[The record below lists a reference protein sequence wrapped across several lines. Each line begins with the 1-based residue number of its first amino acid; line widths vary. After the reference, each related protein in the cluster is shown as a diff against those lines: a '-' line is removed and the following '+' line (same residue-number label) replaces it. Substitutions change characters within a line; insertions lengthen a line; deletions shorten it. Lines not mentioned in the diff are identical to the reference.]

1 MKERAIIIL
10 VLAGI
15 LVLSINALSKPRAIR
30 VEWEYQ
36 FTGNVAGFRLYHE
49 NTPVCETLDSNAV
62 SMECTLNLPDG
73 KAFFTLTTVFQDGTE
88 SPHSPVFSY
97 IFSSE
102 LVAAMTAEPLAGNT
116 PLAVAFDATTSKGN
130 ILNYDWIFG
139 DGATGAGSSINHT
152 FFSAGDYTA
161 TLKITDTIGATDRET
176 VSIIATTPSTDNTPP
191 LAVISSSSSVGAAP
205 LPVQFD
211 GSGSTD
217 SDGSILAFDWDMG
230 DGETATGTPVE
241 NTYLTAGTFHA
252 ALTVTDNGGLT
263 DSTSTPVLV
272 SEPAEGS
279 NLPPTAAISASTSQ
293 GPAPLSVTFDA
304 GESSDPDGEI
314 YSYSWSFGD
323 GTNAAGILADHIY
336 IQPGVY
342 TVRLKV
348 TDTMGATAE
357 AVYTVTVQAGSPES
371 VLVVELGSTT
381 INSTW
386 SRVVLTKDFVNP
398 IVIVG
403 PPSNNDSD
411 PCIVRIRNADTT
423 GFDIRIQEW
432 DYLDDVHA
440 DETVHYLVME
450 QGLHT
455 LDNGARIEAGAF
467 IGGIR
472 FQALKFQMPFPTEPV
487 VLTTVS
493 SVNEEDAVTGR
504 IRKLSPDGFEY
515 KLSEQEANKFAHA
528 DETIGYIAWEPGAG
542 SIDQV
547 EYEAG
552 KTDNSV
558 TGQWQIIKFNK
569 QFTGIPLF
577 FADMQTYNSGENAAV
592 RYQDLTATDVFVKI
606 EEEASKDSET
616 DHTSE
621 RVGYIN
627 FSTVTDK

>member
-1 MKERAIIIL
+1 MKERVIIIL

-15 LVLSINALSKPRAIR
+15 LTLSINALSKPRPIH

-36 FTGNVAGFRLYHE
+36 FNGNVAGFRLYHE

-62 SMECTLNLPDG
+62 SMDCTVNLPDG

-97 IFSSE
+97 IFSSK
-102 LVAAMTAEPLAGNT
+102 LLAVMTAEPPAGST
-116 PLAVAFDATTSKGN
+116 PLAVAFDATSSKGN

-152 FFSAGDYTA
+152 FFSAGHYNA

-176 VSIIATTPSTDNTPP
+176 VSIIATTPSTDNIPP

-211 GSGSTD
+211 GLGSTD

-241 NTYLTAGTFHA
+241 NTYITAGTFHA

-279 NLPPTAAISASTSQ
+279 NLPPTAAISASTSL

-304 GESSDPDGEI
+304 GGSSDPDGEI
-314 YSYSWSFGD
+314 YTYSWSFGD

-357 AVYTVTVQAGSPES
+357 ALYTVTVQPRS
-371 VLVVELGSTT
+371 VEAALVVELGSIT
-381 INSTW
+381 INDSW

-403 PPSNNDSD
+403 PPSANDSD
-411 PCIVRIRNADTT
+411 PCIVRLRNVDTT

-432 DYLDDVHA
+432 DYLDGFHG
-440 DETVHYLVME
+440 DETVHYMVIE
-450 QGLHT
+450 QGSYT
-455 LDNGARIEAGAF
+455 LDDGSKVEAGSF
-467 IGGIR
+467 TGGIR
-472 FQALKFQMPFPTEPV
+472 FQRYDFQAPFQTAPV
-487 VLTTVS
+487 LLTTIS
-493 SVNEEDAVTGR
+493 SLNEEDAVTGR
-504 IRKLSPDGFEY
+504 IRKLAPNSFEF
-515 KLSEQEANKFAHA
+515 KLSEQEVNKIFHA
-528 DETIGYIAWEPGAG
+528 DETIGYIAWEVGTG
-542 SIDQV
+542 TIGQFHYEV
-547 EYEAG
+547 ERTE
-552 KTDNSV
+552 NSV
-558 TGQWQIIKFNK
+558 TNQWRTIKFNDN
-569 QFTGIPLF
+569 FIDSPLF
-577 FADMQTYNSGENAAV
+577 LAAMQSYNSGENSTV
-592 RYQDLTATDVFVKI
+592 RQQNLTATEVLVRI
-606 EEEASKDSET
+606 EEEASKDLET
-616 DHTSE
+616 DHPTE
-621 RVGYIN
+621 VVGYMIL
-627 FSTVTDK
+627 SSIAE